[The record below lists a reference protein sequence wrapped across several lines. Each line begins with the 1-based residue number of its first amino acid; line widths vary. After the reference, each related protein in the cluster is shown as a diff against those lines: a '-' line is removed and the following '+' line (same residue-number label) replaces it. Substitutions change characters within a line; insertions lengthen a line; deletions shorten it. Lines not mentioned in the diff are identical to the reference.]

1 MVFLTTGQIVI
12 GASKGYYC
20 TWDGEGGEGGTSS
33 GFNVIAKDGGAA
45 RLKGSAIKV
54 NVWTYYYCGSGD
66 SGGGCNL
73 SSITVPNSGNGGAR
87 GDAAAGIVVIRNH
100 RE

>member
-1 MVFLTTGQIVI
+1 MVFLTTCQIVI
-12 GASKGYYC
+12 GASKSYYC
-20 TWDGEGGEGGTSS
+20 TGDGEGGEGGTSS
-33 GFNVIAKDGGAA
+33 GCNVIAKGGGAA

-54 NVWTYYYCGSGD
+54 NVWTYYYCGSGG

>member
-1 MVFLTTGQIVI
+1 MNKKGGASAPPFFFFFYDEWFSLTTGQIVI

-20 TWDGEGGEGGTSS
+20 T
-33 GFNVIAKDGGAA
+33 
-45 RLKGSAIKV
+45 
-54 NVWTYYYCGSGD
+54 
-66 SGGGCNL
+66 
-73 SSITVPNSGNGGAR
+73 